1 MLTTTMILFFASGI
15 LAQDPTKDPE
25 FYSKVSYAIGHQ
37 MGKNFKKDDL
47 EINMDFFF
55 AGVTDAM
62 QGTSKYDEAVLQKV
76 MRDFQN
82 VYRQR
87 MAAKQE
93 KVMKKNLEEANAFLE
108 KNKTNEG
115 VMSTE
120 SGLQYK
126 VLTAGTGRQPKASD
140 KVKVHYKGT
149 TLDGQEF
156 DSSYKRG
163 QPASFAL
170 TGVIKGWTEGVQLMK
185 EGAKWTFYIPPN
197 LAYGTR
203 GSGAKIPPNSALIF
217 EIELLEVVTPPATP

>member
-1 MLTTTMILFFASGI
+1 MILFFASGI
-15 LAQDPTKDPE
+15 LAQDPAADPTKDPE
-25 FYSKVSYAIGHQ
+25 FYTKVSYAIGHQ

-47 EINMDFFF
+47 EINMDYFF

-93 KVMKKNLEEANAFLE
+93 KALKKNLEEANAFLE

-170 TGVIKGWTEGVQLMK
+170 NGVIKGWTEGVQLMK
-185 EGAKWTFYIPPN
+185 EGAKWTFYIPPG

-203 GSGAKIPPNSALIF
+203 GSGAKIPPNAALIF
-217 EIELLEVVTPPATP
+217 EIELLEVLTPPATP